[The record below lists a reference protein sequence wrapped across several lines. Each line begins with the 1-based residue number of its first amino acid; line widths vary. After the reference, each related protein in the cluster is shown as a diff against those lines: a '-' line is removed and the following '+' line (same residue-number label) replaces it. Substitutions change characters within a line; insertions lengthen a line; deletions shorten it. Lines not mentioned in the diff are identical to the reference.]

1 MQPRRKTYTA
11 STPSVAYALYMREE
25 NHASKHVLQVSVR
38 VARVR
43 RIGKLTTR
51 RAVLHGYVPYTRGH
65 EAWVT
70 DGAASTRPRTQQT
83 PASTQAS
90 GKGTAVVFGAGLAT
104 RRYALDVGHAHWTYG
119 DQGCLGVGTAAGR
132 PCLHVP
138 ARRPERQQAPRR
150 VHTDSRQQTADS
162 RQQATGNRQQA
173 TGVSGW
179 VRMSRACGCAGCVG
193 AQVYDVWCVVCAQAA
208 ALTARRRRGCR
219 LWRAAAQ
226 ASTRPRPMSTA
237 AR

>member
-1 MQPRRKTYTA
+1 M
-11 STPSVAYALYMREE
+11 
-25 NHASKHVLQVSVR
+25 
-38 VARVR
+38 
-43 RIGKLTTR
+43 
-51 RAVLHGYVPYTRGH
+51 LHGYVPYTRGH

-70 DGAASTRPRTQQT
+70 HGAASTPPRTQQT

-90 GKGTAVVFGAGLAT
+90 GKGTAVVFGAGLANT
-104 RRYALDVGHAHWTYG
+104 YALDAGHAHWTYG
-119 DQGCLGVGTAAGR
+119 DQGCLGIGPAAGR

-138 ARRPERQQAPRR
+138 ARRPA
-150 VHTDSRQQTADS
+150 QTADS
-162 RQQATGNRQQA
+162 RQRATNNRQQI
-173 TGVSGW
+173 TDNRQQTVSGW
-179 VRMSRACGCAGCVG
+179 VRMSHVCGCAGRVG
-193 AQVYDVWCVVCAQAA
+193 AQVCSGWWVVCAQAA